1 MLCYLVVCCV
11 VSCCVVSCCV
21 VLCCVALRCV
31 ALRCVML
38 CCVVLCCVVANCLML
53 LYCIAS
59 REHNGTERD
68 TESVGQDMSMPLKLF
83 LVSGSLF
90 SETSAQ
96 T

>member
-1 MLCYLVVCCV
+1 MLCRVVLCRV
-11 VSCCVVSCCV
+11 VLCRV

-38 CCVVLCCVVANCLML
+38 CCVVLCCVVVNCVML

-96 T
+96 S

>member
-1 MLCYLVVCCV
+1 MLCRVVLCRV
-11 VSCCVVSCCV
+11 VLCRV

-38 CCVVLCCVVANCLML
+38 CCVVLCCVVVNCVML

-59 REHNGTERD
+59 REHSGTERD